1 MFKIFVGNLDYKVRA
16 DQVRELFALYAPIED
31 LVLPTDPKTSKPR
44 GFAIVM
50 IRDPELGA
58 AAIRGVQG
66 KRLMGRELV
75 VNEAMKK
82 KGKASAVPPTPAR
95 SGPFGPRMFKSADGR
110 GRGSRNPRR
119 ASGGSL
125 PRPAGP
131 GLSPPPKAVPP
142 SVPPMSSPA
151 PSGPSRSVLPAAS
164 PTRLPSEAPPAR
176 AESPTDTPR
185 MAVPKARPKSP
196 PEGPTG

>member
-16 DQVRELFALYAPIED
+16 EQVRELFALYGPIED
-31 LVLPTDPKTSKPR
+31 LVIPTDPKTNKSR

-75 VNEAMKK
+75 VNEAIKK
-82 KGKASAVPPTPAR
+82 KGKAAAPPPVPVR
-95 SGPFGPRMFKSADGR
+95 SGPFGPRMFKSSDGR

-119 ASGGSL
+119 SHGGTPARPSGGVMPTVPGPL
-125 PRPAGP
+125 PPGTPGSTPAVGGP
-131 GLSPPPKAVPP
+131 VRYDPPPA
-142 SVPPMSSPA
+142 SQT
-151 PSGPSRSVLPAAS
+151 SGQAAS
-164 PTRLPSEAPPAR
+164 PRPHVPIDPQRPL
-176 AESPTDTPR
+176 
-185 MAVPKARPKSP
+185 VPKARPKSAP
-196 PEGPTG
+196 DGRGS